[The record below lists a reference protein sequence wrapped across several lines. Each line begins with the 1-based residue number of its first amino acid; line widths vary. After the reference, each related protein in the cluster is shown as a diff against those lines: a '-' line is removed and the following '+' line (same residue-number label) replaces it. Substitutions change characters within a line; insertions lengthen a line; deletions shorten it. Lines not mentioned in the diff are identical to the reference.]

1 MTKNIILFSLLLF
14 TSIFT
19 NCKGQENLS
28 AKSLGE
34 ESLRLE
40 DFDFNTKLS
49 TLLPESSKSKKY
61 HGYYEVKNELIE
73 VDTVSEITYDGNKKV
88 RIDYRQRSYSS
99 RDTMAKFCEF
109 EFNAINL
116 ATDLNGKII
125 LIHAMMDKTDLKQS
139 KDLIAILDKKYG
151 KSKKSKN
158 TFFANN
164 FDIYTWHLKDRIIRY
179 SLVFDKKENVVYLEV
194 DENNKKIDRIDVKN
208 EHFKGYFYIIKAED
222 KDKVFGKD
230 KSGDLVYLE

>member
-1 MTKNIILFSLLLF
+1 MQRT
-14 TSIFT
+14 
-19 NCKGQENLS
+19 GNLS
-28 AKSLGE
+28 AKSLAE

-61 HGYYEVKNELIE
+61 HGYYEIKNELIE

-116 ATDLNGKII
+116 ATDLSGKII
-125 LIHAMMDKTDLKQS
+125 LIHAVIDKTDLKQS
-139 KDLIAILDKKYG
+139 KDLIDILDKKYG
-151 KSKKSKN
+151 KAKKSKN
-158 TFFANN
+158 AFFENN

-179 SLVFDKKENVVYLEV
+179 SLVFDKEENMVYLKV
-194 DENNKKIDRIDVKN
+194 DKNNKKIEKIDAKN
-208 EHFKGYFYIIKAED
+208 EHFKGYFYIIKDED

-230 KSGDLVYLE
+230 KSGDLVYVE